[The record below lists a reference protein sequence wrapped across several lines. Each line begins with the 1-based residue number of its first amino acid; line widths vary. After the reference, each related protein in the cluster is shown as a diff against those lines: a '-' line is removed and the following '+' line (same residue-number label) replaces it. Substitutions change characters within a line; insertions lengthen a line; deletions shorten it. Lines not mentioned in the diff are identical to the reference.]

1 MMKSLII
8 SLACLLALQAYAASA
23 AQCTFDILVKTGDRK
38 NAGTDARI
46 SLQLRG
52 ASGRKLEIS
61 SLKAW
66 GGKMGAGHDYFERGN
81 LDRFRGTGPCLT
93 GTPCNLV
100 LSSSG
105 SGNKPGWYVS
115 YVQVTQVGQGSGA
128 STTRRWKLEQW
139 LAVTAAPHELSTVRN
154 DCSFPAAT
162 ALP

>member
-1 MMKSLII
+1 MMRSLII
-8 SLACLLALQAYAASA
+8 TLACLLALQAYAASA

-52 ASGRKLEIS
+52 ASGPKLEIS

-93 GTPCNLV
+93 GTPCNL
-100 LSSSG
+100 
-105 SGNKPGWYVS
+105 
-115 YVQVTQVGQGSGA
+115 
-128 STTRRWKLEQW
+128 LEQW
-139 LAVTAAPHELSTVRN
+139 LAVTAPPHELSTVRN